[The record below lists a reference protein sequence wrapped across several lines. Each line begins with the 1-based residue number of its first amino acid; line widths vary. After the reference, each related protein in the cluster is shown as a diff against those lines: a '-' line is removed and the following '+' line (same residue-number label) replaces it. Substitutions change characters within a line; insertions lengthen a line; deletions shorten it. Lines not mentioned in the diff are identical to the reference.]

1 MTPVIEN
8 VIFDWSGTLA
18 DDVDLTF
25 HATNG
30 TLTQL
35 GGEPVDRETYRR
47 DFKIPVMEFYGSRL
61 PGRSLDEIDGVFFD
75 EYEGRLDDV
84 VLFDGAASLLRC
96 LRARGLRLFILSTVP
111 NRYLDRLLTRHGLTD
126 LFEEV
131 VGGAFDKSRYLA
143 DLLRRRDLAH
153 DRTLF
158 VGDTA
163 HDIEV
168 GRGAGVRT
176 AAALWGYASRQ
187 MLEAETPDDL
197 LESMADLQAMLDRDH
212 LLETVPLVIP
222 TVGGVL
228 EDDAGRI
235 LLVRTLKWSGT
246 WGIPGGKI
254 QYGETMEDAYEREIK
269 EETGL
274 DVENT
279 RFVMIQD
286 CIESTEFVKPRHFLL
301 INYVSRARETE
312 RLTWNYEIEEARWVT
327 LDEARALRLNEPT
340 RIVLDEIERLGLW
353 ERS

>member
-1 MTPVIEN
+1 MIEN

-35 GGEPVDRETYRR
+35 GGEPIDRETYRR
-47 DFKIPVMEFYGSRL
+47 EFKIPVMGFYGTRL
-61 PGRSLDEIDGVFFD
+61 PGRSLDEVDGVFFD
-75 EYEGRLDDV
+75 EYEKRLDDV
-84 VLFDGAASLLRC
+84 VLFDGAASVLHC
-96 LRARGLRLFILSTVP
+96 LAARGVRLFILSTVP
-111 NRYLDRLLTRHGLTD
+111 NRYLDRLLARHGLTD
-126 LFEEV
+126 LIEEV
-131 VGGAFDKSRYLA
+131 VGGAFDKSKYLA
-143 DLLRRRDLAH
+143 DLLRRRNLAH

-158 VGDTA
+158 IGDTA

-168 GRGAGVRT
+168 GRIAGVRT
-176 AAALWGYASRQ
+176 AAALWGYAPRE
-187 MLEAETPDDL
+187 MLEAEAPDDL
-197 LESMADLQAMLDRDH
+197 LETMADLQAMLDRDH

-228 EDDAGRI
+228 VDDEGKL

-254 QYGETMEDAYEREIK
+254 QYGETMEAAYEREIK

-274 DVENT
+274 DVEDT

-301 INYVSRARETE
+301 INYLSRALETD
-312 RLTWNYEIEEARWVT
+312 RLAWNYEIEEARWVT
-327 LDEARALRLNEPT
+327 RDEARTLPLNEPT
-340 RIVLDEIERLGLW
+340 RIVLDEIDRLGLW
-353 ERS
+353 ERSR

>member
-1 MTPVIEN
+1 MIES

-25 HATNG
+25 QATNE
-30 TLTQL
+30 TLRRL
-35 GGEPVDRETYRR
+35 GGSPIDRETYRQE
-47 DFKIPVMEFYGSRL
+47 FKIPVMEFYGGRL
-61 PGRSLDEIDGVFFD
+61 PGRSLDEIDSVFFE
-75 EYEGRLDDV
+75 EYDRRLGDV
-84 VLFDGAASLLRC
+84 RLFDGVAALLNC
-96 LRARGLRLFILSTVP
+96 LANRGLRLFILSTVP
-111 NRYLDRLLTRHGLTD
+111 ERYLQSLLSRHGLAG
-126 LFEEV
+126 LFEDV
-131 VGGAFDKSRYLA
+131 IGGAFDKSKFMEK
-143 DLLRRRDLAH
+143 LLRSRNLAH

-158 VGDTA
+158 IGDTA

-168 GRGAGVRT
+168 GKAAGVRT
-176 AAALWGYASRQ
+176 AAALWGYASRE
-187 MLEAETPDDL
+187 MLEAEAPDDL
-197 LESMADLQAMLDRDH
+197 LGSVAELQAMLDRDH

-228 EDDAGRI
+228 VNDAGQI

-254 QYGETMEDAYEREIK
+254 QYGETMEAAYEREIK

-274 DVENT
+274 DVVDT

-301 INYVSRARETE
+301 INYISRVRRADV
-312 RLTWNYEIEEARWVT
+312 LTWNYEIEEARWVA
-327 LDEARALRLNEPT
+327 LDEARALPLNLPT